1 MTRRLSHS
9 FSLIAVVALAAC
21 AGTRLP
27 GGEPSKPERRPTEA
41 GTNGS
46 PGTEQQGNP
55 RVAVVNRNCDGGMHF
70 VDGQGC
76 VANVVSTPP
85 QPVQPQPPEPGVAAG
100 GMVRIPA
107 GTFNMGSNDGGADEK
122 PVHAVRVGAFEMDV
136 TEVTVGAY
144 RRCVNA
150 GTCSAA
156 WTDEYCN
163 WGASGKEEH
172 PINCVDWSQANSY
185 CGWAGK
191 RLPTEEEWEYGA
203 RGTDRRTYPWGNEG
217 PGGQLCWSR
226 WESEAATCVVGSYAS
241 GDSPFRLHD
250 MAGNVSE
257 WTASG
262 YSADYSK
269 SRDNAVVVDR
279 GGGWFHRAP
288 SEVRTADRHWSSP
301 ANSNSGL
308 GFRCAR

>member
-1 MTRRLSHS
+1 MTRRFPH
-9 FSLIAVVALAAC
+9 FCSLIAVVALAAC

-27 GGEPSKPERRPTEA
+27 GGEPTKPERRPTEA

-55 RVAVVNRNCDGGMHF
+55 RVAVVNRNCDGGMRF

-76 VANVVSTPP
+76 VANVVSTP
-85 QPVQPQPPEPGVAAG
+85 QPPEPDVAAG

-107 GTFNMGSNDGGADEK
+107 GAFNMGSNDGEADEK

-150 GTCSAA
+150 GTCSVAG
-156 WTDEYCN
+156 TDEYCN
-163 WGASGKEEH
+163 WGALGKEEH

-185 CGWAGK
+185 CRWAGK

-203 RGTDRRTYPWGNEG
+203 RGTDGRTYPWGNEG
-217 PGGQLCWSR
+217 LGGQLCWSGDG
-226 WESEAATCVVGSYAS
+226 TCVVGSYAS

-250 MAGNVSE
+250 MAGNVFE
-257 WTASG
+257 WTSSG

-269 SRDNAVVVDR
+269 SRDNSALVYRGGSWNVDAPSYVRTAAR
-279 GGGWFHRAP
+279 GGGAP
-288 SEVRTADRHWSSP
+288 AGRGSY
-301 ANSNSGL
+301 L